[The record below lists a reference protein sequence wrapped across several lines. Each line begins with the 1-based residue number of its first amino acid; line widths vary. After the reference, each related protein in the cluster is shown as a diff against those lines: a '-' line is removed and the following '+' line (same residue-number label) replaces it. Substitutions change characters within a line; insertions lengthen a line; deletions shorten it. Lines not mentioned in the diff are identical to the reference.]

1 VRPRRP
7 ETALLCSIAALAA
20 GCWGG
25 PGGLAPGALA
35 YGEPDPNPATFTFSD
50 STRFTV
56 DAPGYGELAMASGYS
71 GTAELRFRREGSGYD
86 VQIRFLELDGGTT
99 TPGQGSTR
107 VDETDVG
114 GLVGVQLSFTGE
126 VVVVDSPAATVALAE
141 VAGLDGLVRPLFV
154 SLPGRQ
160 VAVGA
165 TWVDTART
173 REEAAGTVW
182 RGRRITT
189 STLLGDTVMA
199 DRRFLR
205 IGVTTATEV
214 EVDGMSGGVEVEQR
228 LAGTLHGRILWDDRD
243 HVVVELAEAG
253 ELTGTL
259 EMPGTGVAPMPVSAA
274 VTRRVSLRP

>member
-1 VRPRRP
+1 LLRPAR
-7 ETALLCSIAALAA
+7 ALLLSTAVLAG
-20 GCWGG
+20 GCGGG
-25 PGGLAPGALA
+25 PGGPSPGALA
-35 YGEPDPNPATFTFSD
+35 YGEPDTNPITLDFSD

-56 DAPGYGELAMASGYS
+56 DAPGYGELAMSSGYS
-71 GTAELRFRREGSGYD
+71 GTAELRFRRQDAGYD
-86 VQIRFLELDGGTT
+86 VQIRFLQLDGGTT
-99 TPGQGSTR
+99 THAQGSTR

-114 GLVGVQLSFTGE
+114 GLVGVELSFTGD
-126 VVVVDSPAATVALAE
+126 VVVVDSPAATAALAE
-141 VAGLDGLVRPLFV
+141 VAGLDRLARSLFV

-182 RGRRITT
+182 QGHRITT

-199 DRRFLR
+199 DRRLLR

-214 EVDGMSGGVEVEQR
+214 EVDGKSGGVEVEQR
-228 LAGTLHGRILWDDRD
+228 LSGTLHGRILWDHRNN
-243 HVVVELAEAG
+243 VLVELAEAG

-259 EMPGTGVAPMPVSAA
+259 EMLETGVAPMAVAAA
-274 VTRRVSLRP
+274 VVRRVSLRP